1 LYATFGDMK
10 SVARGKWRHATN
22 ECRDR
27 DLRLAVQLTVTQ
39 LTAGALW
46 ADVTGLIAETE
57 ASRHRKNKKQSL
69 AGNFRRKLF
78 MAPSTPN
85 EQERRPEVGAGF
97 DAVIV
102 GAGFA
107 GLYMLHRL
115 RGLGF
120 TARVYEAG
128 GGVGGTWYWN
138 RYPGARCDVESMQ
151 YSFSFSEE
159 LDQQWD
165 WSEKYAPQPEIL
177 AYANHVADRF
187 DLRRHIRF
195 DTRVTVASFDEAA
208 KCWRIET
215 GRSDKVS
222 AKFCIMA
229 VGCLSATNH
238 PPFKGREEFRGPVY
252 HTGEWPHQGVDFTGL
267 RVGIIGTGSSAIQSI
282 PIIAQ
287 QASALTV
294 FQRTATYS
302 VPAWNAKLT
311 PEYRS
316 TIKADYPALRAKARA
331 RPTGFYFPFN
341 MQPALD
347 ATEEERERQ
356 YQEAWERGGLPFL
369 GAFGDL
375 LFEKAANDTIAEFA
389 RRKIRSIVKDP
400 ATAELLC
407 PDNVFGCKRLC
418 VDTDYFE
425 TYNLPHVK
433 LVDVS
438 KTPIKRFTAD
448 GIEVN
453 SVDYPFDAIICA
465 TGFAAMTGSFD
476 KIRITGRHG
485 KTLAEKWREG
495 PRAYLGVA
503 TAGFPNLFTITG
515 PGSPSVLASMIQAI
529 EQHVDW
535 MADCMAHM
543 RDIGAATIE
552 AVPHYEDEWVEHV
565 NEVSKVSLRSTC
577 SSWYVGANIPGRPRV
592 FMPYI
597 GGFPVYVQKC
607 NEVMSNGFEGFVIEG
622 ANAGNEA
629 PRVRLTERWRVPL
642 DIEVISPAAVAARRV
657 PVV

>member
-1 LYATFGDMK
+1 
-10 SVARGKWRHATN
+10 
-22 ECRDR
+22 
-27 DLRLAVQLTVTQ
+27 
-39 LTAGALW
+39 
-46 ADVTGLIAETE
+46 
-57 ASRHRKNKKQSL
+57 
-69 AGNFRRKLF
+69 
-78 MAPSTPN
+78 MAPSTQN
-85 EQERRPEVGAGF
+85 QEQRQPEIGAAF
-97 DAVIV
+97 DAVVV

-151 YSFSFSEE
+151 YSFSFSED

-177 AYANHVADRF
+177 SYANHVADRF
-187 DLRRHIRF
+187 GLRPHIAF
-195 DTRVTVASFDEAA
+195 DTRVISASFDEAA

-215 GRSDKVS
+215 DRGDQVS

-229 VGCLSATNH
+229 VGCLSAANR
-238 PPFKGREEFRGPVY
+238 PAFKDIEEFRGPIH
-252 HTGEWPHQGVDFTGL
+252 HTGQWPHEGVDFTGL
-267 RVGIIGTGSSAIQSI
+267 RAGVIGTGSSAIQSI

-287 QASALTV
+287 QASSLTV

-302 VPAWNAKLT
+302 VPAWNQKLT
-311 PEYRS
+311 PEYRK
-316 TIKADYPALRAKARA
+316 TIKADYPALRAKARG

-341 MQPALD
+341 MQPALQ
-347 ATEEERERQ
+347 ATPEERERQ
-356 YQEAWERGGLPFL
+356 YEEAWERGGLPFL

-389 RRKIRSIVKDP
+389 RDKIRRLVQDP

-418 VDTDYFE
+418 VDTGYFE

-438 KTPIKRFTAD
+438 KTPIDRFTAD
-448 GIEVN
+448 GIEVDG
-453 SVDYPFDAIICA
+453 VEYPLDIVVCA

-476 KIRITGRHG
+476 RIRITGRNG
-485 KTLAEKWREG
+485 LTLSQKWQAG

-503 TAGFPNLFTITG
+503 SAGFPNLFMITG

-535 MADCMAHM
+535 MADCMAHL
-543 RDIGAATIE
+543 RDLGAATIE
-552 AVPHYEDEWVEHV
+552 PKQHHEDDWVEHV

-577 SSWYVGANIPGRPRV
+577 SSWYVGANIAGRPRV

-597 GGFPVYVQKC
+597 GGFPIYVQKC
-607 NEVMSNGFEGFVIEG
+607 NEVMSNGFEGFAIEG
-622 ANAGNEA
+622 ADTGNQA

-642 DIEVISPAAVAARRV
+642 DMDVISPAAIAARRV

>member
-1 LYATFGDMK
+1 MAST
-10 SVARGKWRHATN
+10 TN
-22 ECRDR
+22 G
-27 DLRLAVQLTVTQ
+27 QQ
-39 LTAGALW
+39 
-46 ADVTGLIAETE
+46 
-57 ASRHRKNKKQSL
+57 H
-69 AGNFRRKLF
+69 
-78 MAPSTPN
+78 
-85 EQERRPEVGAGF
+85 RRPEVDAAF
-97 DAVIV
+97 DAVII

-107 GLYMLHRL
+107 GMYMLHRL

-120 TARVYEAG
+120 NARVYEAG
-128 GGVGGTWYWN
+128 SGVGGTWYWN

-159 LDQQWD
+159 LDQQWN

-177 AYANHVADRF
+177 SYANHVADRF
-187 DLRRHIRF
+187 DLRQHIQF
-195 DTRVTVASFDEAA
+195 ETRVTTASFDETQ

-215 GRSDKVS
+215 DRGDRVS

-229 VGCLSATNH
+229 VGCLSAANH
-238 PPFKGREEFRGPVY
+238 VPFRGRADFRGPVY
-252 HTGEWPHQGVDFTGL
+252 HTGEWPHGGVDFTGL
-267 RVGIIGTGSSAIQSI
+267 RVGVIGTGSSAIQSI

-287 QASALTV
+287 QASHLTV

-311 PEYRS
+311 PEYRDA
-316 TIKADYPALRAKARA
+316 IKADYPALRARARA

-341 MQPALD
+341 MKPALE
-347 ATEEERERQ
+347 ATPEERERQ
-356 YQEAWERGGLPFL
+356 YQAAWEQGGLPFL
-369 GAFGDL
+369 GAYGDL
-375 LFEKAANDTIAEFA
+375 LFEKEANDTIAEFA
-389 RRKIRSIVKDP
+389 RDKIRAIVRDP

-418 VDTDYFE
+418 VDTGYFE

-438 KTPIKRFTAD
+438 KTPIERFTPG

-453 SVDYPFDAIICA
+453 GTEYELDVIVCA

-476 KIRITGRHG
+476 RIRITGRNG
-485 KTLAEKWREG
+485 RTLAEKWQAG

-503 TAGFPNLFTITG
+503 TSGFPNLFTITG

-535 MADCMAHM
+535 MADCIAHM

-552 AVPHYEDEWVEHV
+552 PVQADEDQWVEHV

-607 NEVMSNGFEGFVIEG
+607 NEVMSNGFEGFVIDG
-622 ANAGNEA
+622 ADARNEA

>member
-1 LYATFGDMK
+1 
-10 SVARGKWRHATN
+10 
-22 ECRDR
+22 
-27 DLRLAVQLTVTQ
+27 
-39 LTAGALW
+39 
-46 ADVTGLIAETE
+46 
-57 ASRHRKNKKQSL
+57 
-69 AGNFRRKLF
+69 
-78 MAPSTPN
+78 MAPN
-85 EQERRPEVGAGF
+85 GKNQEQRSPEIGAVF
-97 DAVIV
+97 DAVVV

-151 YSFSFSEE
+151 YSFSFSED

-177 AYANHVADRF
+177 SYANHVADRF
-187 DLRRHIRF
+187 GLRPHIAF
-195 DTRVTVASFDEAA
+195 DTRVTSASFDEAA

-215 GRSDKVS
+215 DRGDQVS

-229 VGCLSATNH
+229 VGCLSAANR
-238 PPFKGREEFRGPVY
+238 PAFQDIDKFRGPIH
-252 HTGEWPHQGVDFTGL
+252 HTGQWPHQGVDFTGL
-267 RVGIIGTGSSAIQSI
+267 RVGVIGTGSSAIQSI
-282 PIIAQ
+282 PIIARE
-287 QASALTV
+287 ASSLTV

-302 VPAWNAKLT
+302 VPAWNQKLT
-311 PEYRS
+311 PEYRN

-341 MQPALD
+341 MQPALQ
-347 ATEEERERQ
+347 ATPEERERL
-356 YQEAWERGGLPFL
+356 YEEAWERGGLPFL

-389 RRKIRSIVKDP
+389 RDKIRRLVKDP

-418 VDTDYFE
+418 VDTGYFE

-438 KTPIKRFTAD
+438 KTPIERFTAD
-448 GIEVN
+448 GIEVGGIE
-453 SVDYPFDAIICA
+453 YPLDIVVCA

-476 KIRITGRHG
+476 RIRITGRNG
-485 KTLAEKWREG
+485 LTLSEKWQAG

-503 TAGFPNLFTITG
+503 SAGFPNLFMITG

-535 MADCMAHM
+535 MADCMAHL
-543 RDIGAATIE
+543 RDLGAATIE
-552 AVPHYEDEWVEHV
+552 PMQRDEDDWVEHV

-577 SSWYVGANIPGRPRV
+577 SSWYVGANIAGRPRV

-597 GGFPVYVQKC
+597 GGFPIYVQKC
-607 NEVMSNGFEGFVIEG
+607 NEVMSNGFEGFAIEG
-622 ANAGNEA
+622 ADADNQP

>member
-1 LYATFGDMK
+1 
-10 SVARGKWRHATN
+10 
-22 ECRDR
+22 
-27 DLRLAVQLTVTQ
+27 
-39 LTAGALW
+39 
-46 ADVTGLIAETE
+46 
-57 ASRHRKNKKQSL
+57 
-69 AGNFRRKLF
+69 
-78 MAPSTPN
+78 MAPSTSKQ
-85 EQERRPEVGAGF
+85 EQRTKEIGAVF
-97 DAVIV
+97 DAVVV

-177 AYANHVADRF
+177 SYANHVADRF
-187 DLRRHIRF
+187 DLRPHIRF
-195 DTRVTVASFDEAA
+195 DARVTAATFDEAA
-208 KCWRIET
+208 KRWHIET
-215 GRSDKVS
+215 DRGDQVS

-229 VGCLSATNH
+229 VGCLSAANR
-238 PPFKGREEFRGPVY
+238 PPFKDIEDFRGPIH
-252 HTGEWPHQGVDFTGL
+252 HTGEWPHEGVDFTGL
-267 RVGIIGTGSSAIQSI
+267 RVGVIGTGSSAIQSI

-287 QASALTV
+287 QASSLTV

-302 VPAWNAKLT
+302 VPAWNQKLT
-311 PEYRS
+311 PEYRT
-316 TIKADYPALRAKARA
+316 TIKADYPALRARARA

-341 MQPALD
+341 MKPALE
-347 ATEEERERQ
+347 ATAEERERQ
-356 YQEAWERGGLPFL
+356 YEEAWERGGLPFL

-375 LFEKAANDTIAEFA
+375 LFEKAANDTIADFA
-389 RRKIRSIVKDP
+389 RRKIREIVRDL

-418 VDTDYFE
+418 VDTGYFE

-433 LVDVS
+433 LIDVS
-438 KTPIKRFTAD
+438 KTPIQRFTAD
-448 GIEVN
+448 GIV
-453 SVDYPFDAIICA
+453 VDATEYPLDAVVCA

-476 KIRITGRHG
+476 RIRITGRNG
-485 KTLAEKWREG
+485 LTLSEKWRAG

-503 TAGFPNLFTITG
+503 SAGFPNLFTITG

-535 MADCMAHM
+535 MVDCMAHL
-543 RDIGAATIE
+543 RDLGADTLE
-552 AVPHYEDEWVEHV
+552 PLKRYEDEWIEHV

-607 NEVMSNGFEGFVIEG
+607 NEVMSNGFEGFVIDG
-622 ANAGNEA
+622 ADIASEA
-629 PRVRLTERWRVPL
+629 PKVRLTERWRVPL
-642 DIEVISPAAVAARRV
+642 DIDVISPAAVAARRV

>member
-1 LYATFGDMK
+1 MA
-10 SVARGKWRHATN
+10 STN
-22 ECRDR
+22 KHGER
-27 DLRLAVQLTVTQ
+27 
-39 LTAGALW
+39 
-46 ADVTGLIAETE
+46 E
-57 ASRHRKNKKQSL
+57 A
-69 AGNFRRKLF
+69 
-78 MAPSTPN
+78 
-85 EQERRPEVGAGF
+85 EVGAEF
-97 DAVIV
+97 DAIVV

-120 TARVYEAG
+120 NARVYEAG

-165 WSEKYAPQPEIL
+165 WSEKYSPQPEIL
-177 AYANHVADRF
+177 AYANHVTDRF
-187 DLRRHIRF
+187 GLRPDIRF
-195 DTRVTVASFDEAA
+195 DTRVTSATFDEAA
-208 KCWRIET
+208 NCWRVET
-215 GRSDKVS
+215 DRGDSVS

-229 VGCLSATNH
+229 VGCLSATNR
-238 PPFKGREEFRGPVY
+238 PPFKGMEDFHGPIY
-252 HTGEWPHQGVDFTGL
+252 HTGEWPHDGVDFTGL
-267 RVGIIGTGSSAIQSI
+267 RVGVIGTGSSAIQSI

-287 QASALTV
+287 QAASLTV

-302 VPAWNAKLT
+302 VPAWNEKLT
-311 PEYRS
+311 PEYRKK
-316 TIKADYPALRAKARA
+316 IKADYPALRAKARA

-341 MQPALD
+341 MKPALE
-347 ATEEERERQ
+347 ATPEERDQKYE
-356 YQEAWERGGLPFL
+356 EAWERGGLPFL

-375 LFEKAANDTIAEFA
+375 LFEKAANDTIADFA
-389 RRKIRSIVKDP
+389 RAKIRSVVKDP

-418 VDTDYFE
+418 VDTGYFE

-438 KTPIKRFTAD
+438 KTPIERFTKQ

-453 SVDYPFDAIICA
+453 GTEYRFDVVVCA

-476 KIRITGRHG
+476 RIKITGRSG
-485 KTLAEKWREG
+485 LTLSEKWRGG

-503 TAGFPNLFTITG
+503 SAGFPNLFMITG

-535 MADCMAHM
+535 MLDCMAHL
-543 RDIGAATIE
+543 RDVGAATVE
-552 AVPHYEDEWVEHV
+552 AIPQYEDEWVEHV

-577 SSWYVGANIPGRPRV
+577 SSWYVGTNIAGRPRV

-607 NEVMSNGFEGFVIEG
+607 NEVMSNGFEGFAIGG
-622 ANAGNEA
+622 AATRNEA

-642 DIEVISPAAVAARRV
+642 DIDVISPAAVAARRV

>member
-1 LYATFGDMK
+1 MAAT
-10 SVARGKWRHATN
+10 TN
-22 ECRDR
+22 
-27 DLRLAVQLTVTQ
+27 
-39 LTAGALW
+39 G
-46 ADVTGLIAETE
+46 
-57 ASRHRKNKKQSL
+57 RHRQ
-69 AGNFRRKLF
+69 
-78 MAPSTPN
+78 
-85 EQERRPEVGAGF
+85 PEVDGVF

-107 GLYMLHRL
+107 GMYMLHRL

-151 YSFSFSEE
+151 YSFSFSED
-159 LDQQWD
+159 LDQQWN

-177 AYANHVADRF
+177 SYANHVADRF
-187 DLRRHIRF
+187 DLRQHIVF
-195 DTRVTVASFDEAA
+195 ETRVTSANFDETQ
-208 KCWRIET
+208 KGWHIET
-215 GRSDKVS
+215 DRGDKVF

-229 VGCLSATNH
+229 VGCLSAANH
-238 PPFKGREEFRGPVY
+238 VPFRGRDDFRGALY
-252 HTGEWPHQGVDFTGL
+252 HTGEWPHEGVDFTGL

-282 PIIAQ
+282 PIIAR
-287 QASALTV
+287 QASSLTV

-302 VPAWNAKLT
+302 VPAWNAKLS
-311 PEYRS
+311 PEYRNA
-316 TIKADYPALRAKARA
+316 IKADYPALRAKARA

-341 MQPALD
+341 MKPALE
-347 ATEEERERQ
+347 ATPEEREQQ
-356 YQEAWERGGLPFL
+356 YEEAWERGGLPFL

-375 LFEKAANDTIAEFA
+375 LFEKEANDTIAEFA
-389 RRKIRSIVKDP
+389 RNKIRAIVRDP

-418 VDTDYFE
+418 VDTGYFE

-438 KTPIKRFTAD
+438 TRPIERFTAD
-448 GIEVN
+448 GIEVGG
-453 SVDYPFDAIICA
+453 SEYPLDAIVCA

-476 KIRITGRHG
+476 RIEITGRDG
-485 KTLAEKWREG
+485 QTLAEKWRAG

-503 TAGFPNLFTITG
+503 TVGFPNLFTITG

-535 MADCMAHM
+535 MADCMAHL

-552 AVPHYEDEWVEHV
+552 PVQAHEDEWVEHV

-607 NEVMSNGFEGFVIEG
+607 NEVMSNGFEGFVIGG
-622 ANAGNEA
+622 ASASNEA

-642 DIEVISPAAVAARRV
+642 DIDVISPAAIAARRV